1 MEDRWTTAGPGDSA
15 RAVVV
20 RWAAGEPLP
29 QLPPGPGVAQLLGPD
44 ERPLLTG
51 RPASLRRWVAGQLG
65 PPRPVP
71 AGRRPPTDLR
81 PVARAVR
88 YLPTTGSFEQ
98 RLVHERWLAPLVPLS
113 KRRDLRLPAFLH
125 LDPDE
130 RFPRVT
136 VRAEVAGEGLYFGP
150 FRDRAAAEKT
160 LKPLLRRF
168 PLRPCDFEFEP
179 RPGLPLGESCFFAQ
193 VRTCAAPCL
202 ERISAGGY
210 GALAEAAAAFLAETG
225 SREAGCEDWLPR
237 DCGEARGCALVVERL
252 KAGLQVFP
260 VRDGSVL
267 DRQAVALGADAD
279 PGALLA
285 GLDWQAAAAADDR
298 VWLANWLLEPKR
310 RAAWLPVS
318 ASESAAGLGA
328 RVRVVS

>member
-1 MEDRWTTAGPGDSA
+1 MGWN
-15 RAVVV
+15 
-20 RWAAGEPLP
+20 AGEPLP
-29 QLPPGPGVAQLLGPD
+29 ELPAGPGVAQLLGPD

-81 PVARAVR
+81 PLARAVR
-88 YLPTTGSFEQ
+88 YLPTTGRFEQ
-98 RLVHERWLAPLVPLS
+98 RLVHERWLAPVVPVS
-113 KRRDLRLPAFLH
+113 KRPDLRPPAFLH

-130 RFPRVT
+130 RFPRVS
-136 VRAEVAGEGLYFGP
+136 VRAEVAGVGLFFGP
-150 FRDRAAAEKT
+150 FRDRVAAEKA

-193 VRTCAAPCL
+193 VRTCSAPCL
-202 ERISAGGY
+202 ERIPAGAYRG
-210 GALAEAAAAFLAETG
+210 LAEAAARFLADAG
-225 SREAGCEDWLPR
+225 SREADAGDWLPR

-252 KAGLQVFP
+252 KSGLQVFP

-267 DRQAVALGADAD
+267 EGQALALGTGTD
-279 PGALLA
+279 PGEALA
-285 GLDWQAAAAADDR
+285 GIDWQAPAAADDR

-310 RAAWLPVS
+310 SATWLPVS
-318 ASESAAGLGA
+318 ASRGAAGLAA